1 MAKAAEEKA
10 SKSAGQTRAEVSTN
24 RKPGYKEQRALEAR
38 QRELAELPGRIEAL
52 EAEQH
57 LLAEAMADA
66 SFYQRKAFE
75 ISQTINR
82 LKELEDELARVYQR
96 WEELENS

>member
-1 MAKAAEEKA
+1 MVMARLVIQRDGDYSE
-10 SKSAGQTRAEVSTN
+10 TRV
-24 RKPGYKEQRALEAR
+24 GRA
-38 QRELAELPGRIEAL
+38 PGRSEAL
-52 EAEQH
+52 DAEQH

-66 SFYQRKAFE
+66 SFYRREASE

-82 LKELEDELARVYQR
+82 LKELQAGLARVYQR